1 MGGKPSNRQRNRHYQ
16 SPHVL
21 RPSLPSPSHHSP
33 YNGSNVQ
40 QPGTRSRTSS
50 NSTQYSKIDDN
61 YTSLEQVTKALA
73 QAGLESSN
81 LIVGIDFTKSNEWT
95 GARSFNRK
103 CLHDIGNSLNFY
115 EQAISIIGR
124 SLSAFDEDNLIP
136 CYGFVDIFKLCGGL
150 LM

>member
-1 MGGKPSNRQRNRHYQ
+1 MGGKPSKRQSNRHYQ

-21 RPSLPSPSHHSP
+21 RPSLPSPSHHLP
-33 YNGSNVQ
+33 DNGSN
-40 QPGTRSRTSS
+40 
-50 NSTQYSKIDDN
+50 
-61 YTSLEQVTKALA
+61 VTKALA

-95 GARSFNRK
+95 GARSFNHK
-103 CLHDIGNSLNFY
+103 CLHDFGNSLNLY

-136 CYGFVDIFKLCGGL
+136 CYGFVDILKLCGGL